1 MNKRQK
7 LEAARNMEADCTL
20 GAGAGFGKYT
30 RAASELRRGLHVP
43 RVQVLPV
50 SRVQVSRVLLDSDP
64 SELGPVRREREVPLV
79 LVEVV

>member
-30 RAASELRRGLHVP
+30 REISQLRRGM
-43 RVQVLPV
+43 RV
-50 SRVQVSRVLLDSDP
+50 SRVQVSRDLLDSDP
-64 SELGPVRREREVPLV
+64 SELGPVRRESEGAAGPR
-79 LVEVV
+79 

>member
-1 MNKRQK
+1 MNKRQE

-30 RAASELRRGLHVP
+30 REVSELRRGM
-43 RVQVLPV
+43 RV

-64 SELGPVRREREVPLV
+64 SELGPVRRAREVPLILAEAV
-79 LVEVV
+79 

>member
-1 MNKRQK
+1 MNKRQE

-30 RAASELRRGLHVP
+30 REVSELRRGV
-43 RVQVLPV
+43 RV

-64 SELGPVRREREVPLV
+64 SELGPVRCEREVPLV
-79 LVEVV
+79 LAEAV

>member
-1 MNKRQK
+1 MNKRQE
-7 LEAARNMEADCTL
+7 LEAARKMEADCTL

-30 RAASELRRGLHVP
+30 REASELRRG
-43 RVQVLPV
+43 RRV

-79 LVEVV
+79 LAEAV

>member
-1 MNKRQK
+1 MNKRQE

-30 RAASELRRGLHVP
+30 REVSELRRGM
-43 RVQVLPV
+43 RV

-79 LVEVV
+79 LAEAV

>member
-1 MNKRQK
+1 MNKRQE

-30 RAASELRRGLHVP
+30 REVSQLRRGM
-43 RVQVLPV
+43 RV

-79 LVEVV
+79 LAEAV